1 MKNRDDA
8 IVRRIFKYCKEVDE
22 ALETFGDHIDVFKN
36 TTVFRNAAC
45 MPIMQIGELCK
56 LVSDDLR
63 AKNSEIDWR
72 GWCGI
77 RDIIA
82 HQYTNLDYDKTW
94 DVIKWDLPKLK
105 SQIEGLISDIDS
117 NGISRIEIILK
128 EKGEIDIEAK
138 ELYHE
143 IVDNTGVSINAFTDS
158 KILEY
163 IKQKR

>member
-1 MKNRDDA
+1 
-8 IVRRIFKYCKEVDE
+8 
-22 ALETFGDHIDVFKN
+22 
-36 TTVFRNAAC
+36 
-45 MPIMQIGELCK
+45 MQ
-56 LVSDDLR
+56 VDLR
-63 AKNSEIDWR
+63 DESNEIDWR

-82 HQYTNLDYDKTW
+82 HQYTNLDYEKTW
-94 DVIKWDLPKLK
+94 DVIKLDLPKLK
-105 SQIEGLISDIDS
+105 SQIDRLISDIDS

-128 EKGEIDIEAK
+128 EKELNDIDAR

-163 IKQKR
+163 IKQRR